1 MLSCDLQQGQNFE
14 AAYICV
20 FEMHCEGH
28 ATVKVYTKEFDAVH
42 RLNDVITNF

>member
-1 MLSCDLQQGQNFE
+1 MLSRDLEQGQNFE
-14 AAYICV
+14 AAYFCV
-20 FEMHCEGH
+20 IEMQCEGQ